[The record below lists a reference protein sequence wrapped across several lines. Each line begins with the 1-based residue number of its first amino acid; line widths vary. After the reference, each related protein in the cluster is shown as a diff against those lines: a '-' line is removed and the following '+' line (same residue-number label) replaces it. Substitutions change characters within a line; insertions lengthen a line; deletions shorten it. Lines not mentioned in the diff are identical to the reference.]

1 MLSLLLCFLSLFH
14 LLLVDIIFLGTLTIN
29 EMRDR
34 TECKQFTVMSMN
46 KSIWKLASNAS
57 ILLNLIGHRFSV
69 SLFLSFYALYEFF
82 DKFEMYP

>member
-1 MLSLLLCFLSLFH
+1 
-14 LLLVDIIFLGTLTIN
+14 
-29 EMRDR
+29 
-34 TECKQFTVMSMN
+34 MN
-46 KSIWKLASNAS
+46 KSIWKLAGNAS